1 LDNHLLPAW
10 KDKKLGKLRKAHVI
24 ELKTALQQQQNNAN
38 TIVNVLT
45 VATVVLNHGIELEWL
60 QSNVASQTKNPKRV
74 KRPIRLLN
82 DAEQRALI
90 RAADS
95 NYKMLFLLALRS
107 DLRKGEL
114 LGLQWQSVNLDKGTI
129 EVREQYTHGA
139 VSTPKTAAGRRIVP
153 IDPDAAGQLKG
164 WRALARRPRDRFDL
178 VFPSSTGRHQ
188 SASNV
193 HHRQWKPG

>member
-1 LDNHLLPAW
+1 MAITLLVNLRRQFLSDSNSEVKASTLAFYKQTLDNHLLPAW

-107 DLRKGEL
+107 DLRKGRATWL
-114 LGLQWQSVNLDKGTI
+114 AVAIRKFGQGAQSKFANS
-129 EVREQYTHGA
+129 THMA
-139 VSTPKTAAGRRIVP
+139 RYRR
-153 IDPDAAGQLKG
+153 L
-164 WRALARRPRDRFDL
+164 RRPLDDVLCRLTLMPLD
-178 VFPSSTGRHQ
+178 
-188 SASNV
+188 N
-193 HHRQWKPG
+193 